1 MRSPCRT
8 SPVSNKEKTQM
19 QKRRSCEEKHNL
31 PKLTYEATEN
41 LNKPITTK
49 KIKTLIA
56 KSGNDY
62 NIKHLKGIK
71 STPFQTLPKDLRENT
86 S

>member
-1 MRSPCRT
+1 MES
-8 SPVSNKEKTQM
+8 V
-19 QKRRSCEEKHNL
+19 
-31 PKLTYEATEN
+31 
-41 LNKPITTK
+41 
-49 KIKTLIA
+49 IKTLIA

-71 STPFQTLPKDLRENT
+71 STPFQTLPNDIRGENT

>member
-1 MRSPCRT
+1 MCQ
-8 SPVSNKEKTQM
+8 PVIV
-19 QKRRSCEEKHNL
+19 
-31 PKLTYEATEN
+31 
-41 LNKPITTK
+41 PITTK

>member
-1 MRSPCRT
+1 MITMNNCIPMNSI
-8 SPVSNKEKTQM
+8 TQKKWTDS
-19 QKRRSCEEKHNL
+19 QKHNL

-56 KSGNDY
+56 KSGNDQ